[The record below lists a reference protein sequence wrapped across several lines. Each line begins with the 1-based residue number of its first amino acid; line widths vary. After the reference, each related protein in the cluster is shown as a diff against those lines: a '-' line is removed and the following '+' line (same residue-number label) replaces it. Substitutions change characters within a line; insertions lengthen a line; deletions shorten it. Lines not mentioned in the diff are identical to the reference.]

1 MLPLIPVAGQFRGTG
16 LRKSLGIPLRLVL
29 STMQMFMKS
38 TSQGAATQALLAA
51 SPQVAGIT
59 GEYWSDCQI
68 ATGNPLVN
76 DGDLAKRLWKVSAQ
90 IVAANNQS
98 PSRSAP
104 ATARMHKTSQV
115 VAIK

>member
-51 SPQVAGIT
+51 SPQVTGIT

-68 ATGNPLVN
+68 AYGNPLLSDSN
-76 DGDLAKRLWKVSAQ
+76 LARRLWEASAQ
-90 IVAANNQS
+90 IVAANDASQS
-98 PSRSAP
+98 HS
-104 ATARMHKTSQV
+104 TL
-115 VAIK
+115 AIA